1 MIGGSSKARMEVRAG
16 GASGS
21 KGALQVTGTVAGKNP
36 SRWAGV
42 MFSPGPT
49 AMAPANLFGR
59 KTVSFWAR
67 GDGKPAS
74 VMLFFQANGYV
85 PARQSFT
92 PGLEWKQFR
101 FDLAAF
107 DGCDGSGLMG
117 LFFGASAELGQFCFL
132 LDDVRVE

>member
-1 MIGGSSKARMEVRAG
+1 MKVVAG

-21 KGALQVTGTVAGKNP
+21 KGALQISGTVEGKNP

-49 AMAPANLFGR
+49 AMAPSNLSSR
-59 KTVSFWAR
+59 KSISFWAK

-74 VMLFFQANGYV
+74 VMLFFQANGYM

-92 PGLEWKQFR
+92 PGPEWKNFK

-117 LFFGASAELGQFCFL
+117 LFFGASAELGPFAFQ
-132 LDDVRVE
+132 LDDVRLE